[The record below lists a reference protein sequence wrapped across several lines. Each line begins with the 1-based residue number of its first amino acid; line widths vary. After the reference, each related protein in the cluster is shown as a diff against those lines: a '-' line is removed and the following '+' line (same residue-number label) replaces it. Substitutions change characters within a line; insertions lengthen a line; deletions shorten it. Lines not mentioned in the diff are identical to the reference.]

1 MKDLVSA
8 KQNENGKLVNN
19 VNNGLIDWFKKQ
31 Y

>member
-19 VNNGLIDWFKKQ
+19 VSNGLIDWFKKQ